1 MQQKGGIFSMQAPTD
16 VHPLIADYDAD
27 NYDYRTHWKKR
38 AYEQWAET
46 FVLQRLLVRIEQAQW
61 LIDFGGGFGRNTIHY
76 SQRTRHAVLV
86 DYSLGNLKR
95 AATTYAAEIE
105 RGHLFLIRAD
115 LYRLPF
121 IDRAFDVGL
130 TVRVLHHL
138 TEVGDALREM
148 GRIVGQ
154 QWLLDVPIKHH
165 MFARLGALVH
175 GELRELSTWEP
186 KMLGTDDTPFANFHL
201 AQIRQLLS
209 EYEWDSSIV
218 ASVNNFRR
226 WDQRLPTW
234 AVALLKP
241 EIYGLEMVTQRVGK
255 GWWGPSQFIWATRCE
270 PRVAQ
275 ELPVAPP
282 PALDGK
288 PWALLATKMS
298 CPICHLPLQWSCSEA
313 HCERCSRVY
322 PQTGLIWDFVPQ

>member
-1 MQQKGGIFSMQAPTD
+1 MQSPTD
-16 VHPLIADYDAD
+16 FHPLIADYDAD

-38 AYEQWAET
+38 AYEQWAES
-46 FVLQRLLVRIEQAQW
+46 FVLERLLVRIKQAQW
-61 LIDFGGGFGRNTIHY
+61 LIDFGGGFGRNAIHY

-121 IDRAFDVGL
+121 IDRAFDVGFM
-130 TVRVLHHL
+130 VRVLHHL
-138 TEVGDALREM
+138 TEVGDVLREM
-148 GRIVGQ
+148 GRVVGQ

-165 MFARLGALVH
+165 VFARLCALAH

-186 KMLGTDDTPFANFHL
+186 KMVGTADTPFASFHL
-201 AQIRQLLS
+201 AQIRRLLS

-226 WDQRLPTW
+226 WDQQLPAW

-241 EIYGLEMVTQRVGK
+241 EIYGLEMVAQRVGK
-255 GWWGPSQFIWATRCE
+255 GWWGPSQFIWATRRE
-270 PRVAQ
+270 PGVAQ
-275 ELPVAPP
+275 ELSMAPP
-282 PALDGK
+282 PALCDK
-288 PWALLATKMS
+288 PWAMLAVKMS
-298 CPICHLPLQWSCSEA
+298 CPICRLPLQWSCSAA
-313 HCERCSRVY
+313 HCERCSRLY